1 MLKPTILLIGVD
13 ILLFNIVL
21 MAFALPG
28 WDNVTCMEWLL
39 LNAYYIVSALL
50 LPTTAQKRFVRVDK
64 LLGETIKNVG
74 LIYVLRGLYA
84 MTDGWTSCSL
94 PMMIGEAAAMIVVIF
109 YGRYFVKQFMRR
121 IRNLGRNNKK
131 VVFVGAGV
139 NLTCL
144 YEEMKYEY
152 GSGYN
157 VLGYFE
163 DKPSKHLPEELER
176 LGRIEDVTGWLER
189 NYVDQ
194 VYCNLPPSRQEEI
207 VKIINYSERH
217 FIRFF
222 SVPNVRNYVHRAL
235 VPKMVNS
242 MPVLTLRQEPLGRG
256 WNRAVKRTFDI
267 VFAGVFVV
275 TCFWW
280 IALIVAAITKIT
292 MPGPVFFK
300 QKRNGLRGKEFYCL
314 KFRSMRVNKDADTV
328 QATADDPRKTLA

>member
-1 MLKPTILLIGVD
+1 MMRDDVKNFILSQIPEG
-13 ILLFNIVL
+13 
-21 MAFALPG
+21 
-28 WDNVTCMEWLL
+28 
-39 LNAYYIVSALL
+39 
-50 LPTTAQKRFVRVDK
+50 
-64 LLGETIKNVG
+64 
-74 LIYVLRGLYA
+74 
-84 MTDGWTSCSL
+84 CSD
-94 PMMIGEAAAMIVVIF
+94 
-109 YGRYFVKQFMRR
+109 
-121 IRNLGRNNKK
+121 
-131 VVFVGAGV
+131 
-139 NLTCL
+139 
-144 YEEMKYEY
+144 EEMKYEY

-207 VKIINYSERH
+207 VNIINYSERH

-256 WNRAVKRTFDI
+256 LNRAVKRMFDI

-280 IALIVAAITKIT
+280 IALIVAAITKI
-292 MPGPVFFK
+292 PKEYLEALGI
-300 QKRNGLRGKEFYCL
+300 RGGDKV
-314 KFRSMRVNKDADTV
+314 RVELEDGKISVYNSDYNSHG
-328 QATADDPRKTLA
+328 